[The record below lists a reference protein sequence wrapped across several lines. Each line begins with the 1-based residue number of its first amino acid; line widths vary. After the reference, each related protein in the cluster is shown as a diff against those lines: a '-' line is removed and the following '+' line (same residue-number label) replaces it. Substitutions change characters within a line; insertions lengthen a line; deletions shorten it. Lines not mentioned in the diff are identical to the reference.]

1 MKNQIK
7 VLENNLLKQ
16 EIIKFSCS
24 SILCFTIDYI
34 VYIILLTLSNNIIL
48 SNLTARFISSITN
61 FTINKNIVFKEKKD
75 LKKHIIKY
83 FSLVI
88 IIIILNTIIL
98 KIISNIINPYFAKI
112 LTELILFILSFN
124 IQKKYIFKGNNN
136 NK

>member
-24 SILCFTIDYI
+24 SILSFTIDYI

>member
-98 KIISNIINPYFAKI
+98 KIISNIINPYFDKI